1 MTATEIKK
9 LRKTL
14 GLTQEA
20 LAARLGVNR
29 VTLAD
34 WERGAHSPRGLY
46 LKALEELA
54 EKARKRKGKAK

>member
-1 MTATEIKK
+1 MTAREIKR
-9 LRKTL
+9 LRQTL
-14 GLTQEA
+14 GLSQQA

-46 LKALEELA
+46 LKALKELA
-54 EKARKRKGKAK
+54 EKAKKGRGKK

>member
-1 MTATEIKK
+1 MTVREIKR

-14 GLTQEA
+14 NLTQEA

-34 WERGAHSPRGLY
+34 WERGAHRPRGLY
-46 LKALEELA
+46 LRALLELQ
-54 EKARKRKGKAK
+54 KKAKKAKG